1 MSKRDRRMAK
11 RADAARFL
19 EKNTGPV
26 MSLLAEV
33 VEDLAEENEG
43 LRQFEADLALA
54 LELGHRIDKM
64 VDWPDELMEALDG
77 VVGAFVALI
86 AVGVYLAACRAE
98 KLRGA
103 KLERLEKR
111 LKERGPKMATVA
123 RRHLERRIKRLS
135 S

>member
-19 EKNTGPV
+19 EEHSDPV
-26 MSLLAEV
+26 MRMLAEV
-33 VEDLAEENEG
+33 VEDLAEENEN
-43 LRQFEADLALA
+43 LTIFAQDLNLA
-54 LELGHRIDKM
+54 IELGWRLDKLFHSN
-64 VDWPDELMEALDG
+64 DPLLEALDG
-77 VVGAFVALI
+77 PIGALI
-86 AVGVYLAACRAE
+86 AGIAIAIWRGVARAE

-111 LKERGPKMATVA
+111 LKERGPKMATRA

>member
-19 EKNTGPV
+19 EKHSDPV
-26 MSLLAEV
+26 MRMLAQV

-77 VVGAFVALI
+77 VVGSFVALI
-86 AVGVYLAACRAE
+86 AVGVYRAACRAE

-111 LKERGPKMATVA
+111 LKERGPKMATRA

>member
-1 MSKRDRRMAK
+1 MSKRDRRLAK
-11 RADAARFL
+11 RADAAKFL
-19 EKNTGPV
+19 EQHSDPV
-26 MSLLAEV
+26 MNMLAQV

-43 LRQFEADLALA
+43 LTVFAQDLALA
-54 LELGHRIDKM
+54 LELGHRIDNM
-64 VDWPDELMEALDG
+64 VDWPDELIEAADG
-77 VVGAFVALI
+77 IVGAFIALI
-86 AVGVYLAACRAE
+86 AVGVYRAACRAE

-123 RRHLERRIKRLS
+123 RKRLERRIARLS